1 MKSPKTRNNGTM
13 TEAAFWSFIRSSLRR
28 RTIVWKPI
36 NEVKK
41 EARRPY
47 VGENKRRKWEYQC
60 ASCKGYFSD
69 KEIQVDHKIE
79 AGSLRSGKDLEGFVE
94 RLFCEKEGLQVLCR
108 NCHLEKS
115 YKKKTDEN
123 KRQ

>member
-28 RTIVWKPI
+28 RTMVWKPI

-47 VGENKRRKWEYQC
+47 VGENKRRKWKYQC
-60 ASCKGYFSD
+60 AACKNYFSD

-79 AGSLRSGKDLEGFVE
+79 AGSLKSGKDLEGFVE
-94 RLFCEKEGLQVLCR
+94 RLFCEKEGLQVVCKA
-108 NCHLEKS
+108 CH
-115 YKKKTDEN
+115 KKKTDEN